1 MAFWNDSSVEPK
13 RAFRWLLYLPTNAFG
28 SPAIETYAVTN
39 VKKPSMA
46 ITETPVKYIAHTFKY
61 PGRLTWNDVTCTLI
75 DPISPDT
82 SGILTKVLQSSGY
95 KLPENDEAARFAF
108 SKKNSVNALNNPRLV
123 QLDGGDVE
131 KNIAPREIE
140 EWTLFNAWVKQV
152 DYGSLDYT
160 NENLVTISV
169 TLAYD
174 YPRYKGDFNAVDGTL
189 KQIL

>member
-39 VKKPSMA
+39 VKKPSMT

-61 PGRLTWNDVTCTLI
+61 PGRLTWTDVTCTLI

-95 KLPENDEAARFAF
+95 KLPENEEAARFAF

-131 KNIAPREIE
+131 RDIAPREVE
-140 EWTLFNAWVKQV
+140 EWTLFNAWVSSI
-152 DYGSLDYT
+152 DYGQLDYT

-169 TLAYD
+169 TIKYD
-174 YPRYKGDFNAVDGTL
+174 FQCPTFGHPL
-189 KQIL
+189 